1 MRMLQ
6 SCEENNKFQF
16 LKNVLTSLG
25 GISPMALYSLY
36 YTFNKIF
43 WVTVRH
49 FQYICWAQNHM
60 NSDIVLK
67 DDSKVCKMIFFPSR
81 IYLHEII
88 YSWLSNFIRKNFN
101 MNNFEFV
108 PHFLWHLWN
117 PDHITT
123 YRHTHP
129 SGQNNRILK
138 KHIKFRSFF
147 RILHR
152 WSCPMK

>member
-60 NSDIVLK
+60 NSDIVLR
-67 DDSKVCKMIFFPSR
+67 DDSKVCKMFFFFDPESICIKLFIPDYLISSERILIRTTLNLFLIFYGISG
-81 IYLHEII
+81 IQT
-88 YSWLSNFIRKNFN
+88 
-101 MNNFEFV
+101 
-108 PHFLWHLWN
+108 
-117 PDHITT
+117 TT
-123 YRHTHP
+123 YTSQWP
-129 SGQNNRILK
+129 KQ
-138 KHIKFRSFF
+138 
-147 RILHR
+147 
-152 WSCPMK
+152 

>member
-60 NSDIVLK
+60 NSDIVLR
-67 DDSKVCKMIFFPSR
+67 DDSKVCKMVFFFDPESICIKLFIPDYLISSERILIRTTLNLFLIFYGISG
-81 IYLHEII
+81 IQT
-88 YSWLSNFIRKNFN
+88 
-101 MNNFEFV
+101 
-108 PHFLWHLWN
+108 
-117 PDHITT
+117 TT
-123 YRHTHP
+123 YTSQWP
-129 SGQNNRILK
+129 KQ
-138 KHIKFRSFF
+138 
-147 RILHR
+147 
-152 WSCPMK
+152 